1 MLLAISFALAGIE
14 PSRLGAVH
22 VAVEMHKCEQAVQFA
37 SALVA
42 EFPNDPA
49 AAGAVEDAKRCQ
61 PIGNTPIAPGI
72 LPPPGSA
79 MAPGGASASVATNTD
94 APMEMAALPPPELTF
109 TGLPA
114 GALVRVTGADG
125 VSHEGQTGW
134 GGTSID
140 PSIHMPVNESMRVG
154 GVVAGPAHWEVQ
166 QPVLGTISGNVT
178 IAPGGPTT
186 VDAPWSTMPGV
197 LRLQRQRAD
206 WEKRTATSLTHDV
219 HAKRV
224 PTFGVVGGSL
234 AAVAIAG
241 VVVGFIEQSA
251 ADAVNKDYNA
261 AVSRGDATAAK
272 AAADARAEH
281 TTSST
286 VSFVVG
292 GVLGTASALTFG
304 ITIHEADRAKATKTA
319 PPPWDPEHMAPR

>member
-1 MLLAISFALAGIE
+1 MLLAISFAWAGIE

-22 VAVEMHKCEQAVQFA
+22 VAVEMHKCEQAIQFA
-37 SALVA
+37 TALVA
-42 EFPNDPA
+42 EFPGEPA
-49 AAGAVEDAKRCQ
+49 AVGALEDAKRCQ
-61 PIGNTPIAPGI
+61 PMANTPIAPGVVPAPTTTATI
-72 LPPPGSA
+72 SGSGA
-79 MAPGGASASVATNTD
+79 ITAPKPD
-94 APMEMAALPPPELTF
+94 IPMEAAALPPPELTF

-114 GALVRVTGADG
+114 GALVRVTGTDG
-125 VSHEGQTGW
+125 VAHEGQTGW
-134 GGTSID
+134 GGSTID
-140 PSIHMPVNESMRVG
+140 PTIQMPVNESMHVG
-154 GVVAGPAHWEVQ
+154 GVVSGPAHWEVQ

-178 IAPGGPTT
+178 IPPGGPTI

-251 ADAVNKDYNA
+251 ADAVNKEYNA
-261 AVSRGDATAAK
+261 AVSRSDATAAK
-272 AAADARAEH
+272 AAADERAAH

-304 ITIHEADRAKATKTA
+304 ITIHEADRARATKTA
-319 PPPWDPEHMAPR
+319 PPPWDPEHMPAR